1 MSKLDNPAGA
11 AQKWAT
17 KMGQATQAYV
27 DGVNGV
33 AVAPGVAAARASTK
47 WLNKLNENKAKFE
60 RNVSAVSLTEWQT
73 AARDKGAQRLA
84 GGATAALPKMEA
96 FTASFFA
103 YLKSGK
109 AQIDAMP
116 TDTLDQ
122 ALAKANAQARY
133 NAGYTGY
140 R

>member
-1 MSKLDNPAGA
+1 MGDQDGPGDAGIRRWRQRRCGRA
-11 AQKWAT
+11 RSRCGAR
-17 KMGQATQAYV
+17 
-27 DGVNGV
+27 VNE
-33 AVAPGVAAARASTK
+33 
-47 WLNKLNENKAKFE
+47 LNENKAKFE